1 MSEVN
6 NTTNNKSEDIMT
18 TGKILVGVNSKCNP
32 GLASRFR
39 GCMLGA
45 LLGDCLGQPFD
56 GEERP
61 ISKSVLNSYFEK
73 LHDSNLKG
81 KLSKPTLLTFKII

>member
-81 KLSKPTLLTFKII
+81 KPSKPTLLTF